1 MNAIELLKIDGFP
14 VPHRASGDGAC
25 LFSAL
30 SYTMYD
36 CIFHSRRLLA
46 EIFDHA
52 SCNQLGKIAHL
63 LNE

>member
-1 MNAIELLKIDGFP
+1 MYAIELLKIDGFP
-14 VPHRASGDGAC
+14 VPHRVSGDRAC

-30 SYTMYD
+30 SYAMYNS
-36 CIFHSRRLLA
+36 ISNSRRLLA
-46 EIFDHA
+46 EIVDHA